1 MKGAQQGPAKDHTT
15 QECPRF
21 TSVAALALQ
30 PKPSDF
36 CSHGTRERV
45 PTSLGE
51 KITPKWSRHVPSQE
65 RGTIPVIVLGRVSLL
80 AAPKV
85 LSRQEG
91 FISIVTTKSRPFF
104 YLH

>member
-1 MKGAQQGPAKDHTT
+1 MVKACT
-15 QECPRF
+15 QPR
-21 TSVAALALQ
+21 
-30 PKPSDF
+30 
-36 CSHGTRERV
+36 E
-45 PTSLGE
+45 
-51 KITPKWSRHVPSQE
+51 
-65 RGTIPVIVLGRVSLL
+65 GTIPVIVLGRVSLL